1 MVTHAPTRSTRRVV
15 AASARMRTRHVCRSC
30 GGRFVARPGEHLAA
44 VFCAACLDQVDDP
57 VTAEHAWDL
66 GGGD

>member
-1 MVTHAPTRSTRRVV
+1 MVTQPLLKVRSGL
-15 AASARMRTRHVCRSC
+15 ARARTHQVCRAC
-30 GGRFVARPGEHLAA
+30 GEQYTTRTGEQHLAA
-44 VFCAACLDQVDDP
+44 VFCAACLDAHDEP

>member
-1 MVTHAPTRSTRRVV
+1 
-15 AASARMRTRHVCRSC
+15 MRPRHICRAC

-44 VFCAACLDQVDDP
+44 VFCAACLDQADDP